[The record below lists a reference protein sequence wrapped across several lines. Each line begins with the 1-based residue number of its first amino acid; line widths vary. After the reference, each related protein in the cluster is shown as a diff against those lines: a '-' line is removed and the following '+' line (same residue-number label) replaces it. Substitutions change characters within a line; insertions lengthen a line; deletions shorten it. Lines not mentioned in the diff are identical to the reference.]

1 MMNLLQEGAITFE
14 AEGVFFN
21 PRMSLNRDIGIA
33 MAKSLGIREYLDAL
47 SASGIRGLRVSRE
60 AGVQKVTLNDVS
72 QSAYQC
78 ILRNISRNDLSGCEA
93 ICCNA
98 NALMHLRHFETVD
111 LDPFGSP
118 SPFLPAAAR
127 SALSYLFIT
136 ATDTAPLCGAHLRSG
151 VRKYMAFPVKT
162 DYHREMGARILLGLA
177 ARELARRDK
186 AMVPSLTHATDH
198 YVRTYLRLE
207 HGAKMADRCLEK
219 MGYIEHCIKCGCFK
233 AASNPRPENCVVCGS
248 PTILAGP
255 LWLGQIQDPQVISRA
270 ASQISLQNKNAKKLL
285 EVCGSEADLP
295 LYYDHH
301 RICRRLGI
309 TPKKA
314 DQVVN
319 ALREAGWR
327 ASRTHFTGVG
337 IKTDAEVRD
346 VEEILMLL

>member
-1 MMNLLQEGAITFE
+1 MNLLQEGAITFD

-21 PRMSLNRDIGIA
+21 PRMRLNRDIGIA
-33 MAKSLGIREYLDAL
+33 MAKALGIAEYLDAL

-72 QSAYQC
+72 RAAYQC

-93 ICCNA
+93 CCCNA

-127 SALSYLFIT
+127 SALSFLFIT
-136 ATDTAPLCGAHLRSG
+136 ATDTAPLCGAHLKSG
-151 VRKYMAFPVKT
+151 IRKYMAKPVKT

-177 ARELARRDK
+177 ARELGRIDK
-186 AMVPSLTHATDH
+186 AMVPLLTHATEH
-198 YVRTYLRLE
+198 YVRTYLRVE
-207 HGAKMADRCLEK
+207 HGAKAADRCLDK
-219 MGYIEHCIKCGCFK
+219 MGYIEHCINCGSFK
-233 AASNPRPENCVVCGS
+233 TTWDPRPGDCSACGY

-255 LWLGQIQDPQVISRA
+255 LWLGQIQDSEAINKA
-270 ASQISLQNKNAKKLL
+270 ISQISLENKNAKKLL
-285 EVCGSEADLP
+285 EVCSSEADMP
-295 LYYDHH
+295 MYYDHH

-309 TPKKA
+309 TPKKV
-314 DQVVN
+314 DQVVD
-319 ALREAGWR
+319 ALREAGWK

-337 IKTDAEVRD
+337 IKTDAEERD
-346 VEEILMLL
+346 LEEILALP

>member
-1 MMNLLQEGAITFE
+1 MNLLQEGAITFE
-14 AEGVFFN
+14 ADGIFFN
-21 PRMSLNRDIGIA
+21 PRMNTNRDIGIA

-47 SASGIRGLRVSRE
+47 SASGIRGLRVCRE

-127 SALSYLFIT
+127 SAQSFLFIT
-136 ATDTAPLCGAHLRSG
+136 ATDTAPLCGAHLKSG
-151 VRKYMAFPVKT
+151 IRKYLALPVKT

-186 AMVPSLTHATDH
+186 AMVPLLTHATDH

-233 AASNPRPENCVVCGS
+233 AACNPRPENCVVCGS
-248 PTILAGP
+248 STILAGP
-255 LWLGQIQDPQVISRA
+255 LWLGQIQDPQVISLA

-314 DQVVN
+314 DQVVD
-319 ALREAGWR
+319 ALREAGWK

-346 VEEILMLL
+346 VEEILMFL